1 MRTFIY
7 FVILIMCAVLLGSCR
22 HMKPKAEQVIET
34 DTVYNYVP
42 TVHDVLQAREDW
54 KYQNFIDSV
63 YLNMPEQILTQ
74 MLVSKGTTISEQ
86 EIVEDYLANK
96 QFYHE
101 VILKTMNIQKKY
113 IPDSLPKRSK
123 PDNILNKSDT
133 LNEINNKQQYF
144 VKLKCLR

>member
-1 MRTFIY
+1 MRTIIY
-7 FVILIMCAVLLGSCR
+7 FVILIMCAVLLGSCQ
-22 HMKPKAEQVIET
+22 HMKPRTETVVET

-63 YLNMPEQILTQ
+63 YLNMPEQIITQ

-96 QFYHE
+96 QFYHDI
-101 VILKTMNIQKKY
+101 ILKSMDIQKKY
-113 IPDSLPKRSK
+113 IPDSLPKLNK
-123 PDNILNKSDT
+123 PDKPLNKSDT
-133 LNEINNKQQYF
+133 IDKVNNE
-144 VKLKCLR
+144 

>member
-1 MRTFIY
+1 
-7 FVILIMCAVLLGSCR
+7 MCAVLLGSCQ

-42 TVHDVLQAREDW
+42 TIHDVLQAREDW

-96 QFYHE
+96 QFYHDI
-101 VILKTMNIQKKY
+101 ILKSMDIQKKY
-113 IPDSLPKRSK
+113 IPDSLPKK
-123 PDNILNKSDT
+123 
-133 LNEINNKQQYF
+133 
-144 VKLKCLR
+144 

>member
-7 FVILIMCAVLLGSCR
+7 FVILIVCAVLLGSCQ
-22 HMKPKAEQVIET
+22 HMRPRTETVVET

-63 YLNMPEQILTQ
+63 YLNMPEQIITQ
-74 MLVSKGTTISEQ
+74 MLVTKGTTISEQ

-96 QFYHE
+96 QFYHDT
-101 VILKTMNIQKKY
+101 ILKSMNIQKQY
-113 IPDSLPKRSK
+113 IPDSLPKANK
-123 PDNILNKSDT
+123 PDKLTNKSDT
-133 LNEINNKQQYF
+133 VNKINNQ
-144 VKLKCLR
+144 